1 MRLGWSRHSDSFSR
15 KAFPSFPTR
24 LLQPRTGRSQQQ
36 PDPRHIDEQAA
47 RRTGELLARL
57 AGRDWVVLDGIDPR
71 HGVDHML
78 VGPGGVFLIASR
90 KPQGPG
96 VRVRDGVLWLRR
108 EGDARSDR
116 PGVAI
121 NRQVLDSARSLG
133 REIRS
138 RTGRSPKIHPLVV
151 LWCEFPQAVVEA
163 RQITFV
169 HARDLL
175 WWLSARPQQLDNG
188 GRAEVVQAIRA
199 IPHER
204 GWRAARVRL
213 RHRAA

>member
-1 MRLGWSRHSDSFSR
+1 MESIPVMVSI
-15 KAFPSFPTR
+15 TC
-24 LLQPRTGRSQQQ
+24 
-36 PDPRHIDEQAA
+36 
-47 RRTGELLARL
+47 
-57 AGRDWVVLDGIDPR
+57 
-71 HGVDHML
+71 L

-90 KPQGPG
+90 KPEGPG

-108 EGDARSDR
+108 GGDARSDR

-121 NRQVLDSARSLG
+121 NRQVLDSARVLA

-138 RTGRSPKIHPLVV
+138 RTGRGPKIHPVVV
-151 LWCEFPQAVVEA
+151 LWCEFPQAVVET

-175 WWLSARPQQLDNG
+175 WWLSARPRQLDEG
-188 GRAEVVQAIRA
+188 GRAEVVRAIKA

>member
-1 MRLGWSRHSDSFSR
+1 M
-15 KAFPSFPTR
+15 
-24 LLQPRTGRSQQQ
+24 GRGAQR

-47 RRTGELLARL
+47 RRTGTLLTRL
-57 AGRDWVVLDGIDPR
+57 ADRDWVVLDEIDPR
-71 HGVDHML
+71 HGVDHVL

-90 KPQGPG
+90 KPEGPG

-108 EGDARSDR
+108 SADARSDR

-121 NRQVLDSARSLG
+121 NRQVLDSARTLA

-138 RTGRSPKIHPLVV
+138 RTGRGPKIHPVIV

-175 WWLSARPQQLDNG
+175 WWLSARPRQLDEG
-188 GRAEVVQAIRA
+188 GRAEVVQAIKA

>member
-1 MRLGWSRHSDSFSR
+1 MRLGFSHHSDSSSR
-15 KAFPSFPTR
+15 KGVPRLAPR
-24 LLQPRTGRSQQQ
+24 LLQRRLAGDAQRSA
-36 PDPRHIDEQAA
+36 PRHIDEQAA
-47 RRTGELLARL
+47 RRTDGLLARL
-57 AGRDWVVLDGIDPR
+57 ADREWSVLDEIDPR
-71 HGVDHML
+71 HGVDHVL
-78 VGPGGVFLIASR
+78 VGPGGVFLVASR
-90 KPQGPG
+90 KPEGPG

-108 EGDARSDR
+108 GADTRSDR

-121 NRQVLDSARSLG
+121 NRQVLDSARALQ

-138 RTGRSPKIHPLVV
+138 RTGRGPKIHPVVV

-175 WWLSARPQQLDNG
+175 WWLSARPPQLDEG
-188 GRAEVVQAIRA
+188 GRLEVVEAIKA